1 MANASLA
8 KVASTSIGSS
18 TLLQTRTC
26 SLQDAATSFF
36 GRKVALEKDGQASS
50 TNSRHRPS
58 SISSS
63 RQPQRDQRSVRAQR
77 EVSAEHVPEGGE
89 GEERTSAQQ
98 SRRHFALCA
107 SCFAAGA
114 VLATGTAANAEEDSP
129 SVEGALPG
137 CRNCNGSGFVVCDM
151 CGGTGKWKA
160 LNRKRAKDQ
169 YEFAECPN
177 CYGRGKLLCPICLG
191 TGQANVKG
199 LLRRPESKGLLDKI
213 QRGELRA
220 GS

>member
-1 MANASLA
+1 MQHASMQ
-8 KVASTSIGSS
+8 GGD
-18 TLLQTRTC
+18 RT
-26 SLQDAATSFF
+26 F
-36 GRKVALEKDGQASS
+36 
-50 TNSRHRPS
+50 
-58 SISSS
+58 
-63 RQPQRDQRSVRAQR
+63 
-77 EVSAEHVPEGGE
+77 
-89 GEERTSAQQ
+89 AQQ

-177 CYGRGKLLCPICLG
+177 CYGMCCSMSLESHILLSFM
-191 TGQANVKG
+191 G
-199 LLRRPESKGLLDKI
+199 LPVSFES
-213 QRGELRA
+213 
-220 GS
+220 S